1 MRGLLFALFALAAS
15 AGLAIETGPPQ
26 SRFALGSV
34 DLVALA
40 ASMPPIESAAPAQA
54 EPDRPP
60 TCRELHARVEAF
72 RTNDVRPRV
81 ASARAYL
88 VRVQKGSAVSSG
100 ENVNDSLSALV
111 VVLLGS
117 VSYAISP
124 DVRNAKARL
133 SYLDAY
139 DARVRALRDDVPE
152 TDSTA
157 PADLL
162 ERWERIAAEFG
173 EQTRCN
179 RGR

>member
-1 MRGLLFALFALAAS
+1 MRGPLFALFALAAS

-26 SRFALGSV
+26 SRFALGRV
-34 DLVALA
+34 DLAALA
-40 ASMPPIESAAPAQA
+40 ASMPPIESAVPAQP
-54 EPDRPP
+54 EPERPP

-72 RTNDVRPRV
+72 CTNDVRAMV
-81 ASARAYL
+81 ARARAHL
-88 VRVQKGSAVSSG
+88 IRAEKGTAVSSG

-157 PADLL
+157 PAGLL
-162 ERWERIAAEFG
+162 ERWERIVAEPR
-173 EQTRCN
+173 EKTRCD

>member
-1 MRGLLFALFALAAS
+1 
-15 AGLAIETGPPQ
+15 
-26 SRFALGSV
+26 
-34 DLVALA
+34 
-40 ASMPPIESAAPAQA
+40 
-54 EPDRPP
+54 
-60 TCRELHARVEAF
+60 
-72 RTNDVRPRV
+72 VRPRV
-81 ASARAYL
+81 ASARAHL
-88 VRVQKGSAVSSG
+88 VRAEKGTAVSSG

-139 DARVRALRDDVPE
+139 DAKVRALREDVPE

-157 PADLL
+157 PPGLL
-162 ERWERIAAEFG
+162 ERWERIAAELDG
-173 EQTRCN
+173 KPLCH